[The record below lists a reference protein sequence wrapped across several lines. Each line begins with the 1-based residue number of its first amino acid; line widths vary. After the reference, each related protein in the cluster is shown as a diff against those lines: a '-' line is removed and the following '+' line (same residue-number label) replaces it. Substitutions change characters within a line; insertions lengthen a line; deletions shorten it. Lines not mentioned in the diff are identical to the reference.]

1 MMEKFCMTYI
11 TREIEC
17 ALINQKSPKAIV
29 VFGPRRSGK
38 TTLLRTLTAGANVLW
53 FNGDFP
59 EDIEALKLNSASD
72 ARMLLSQVEAIVID
86 EAQRFPDIGLT
97 LKRLVDC
104 NEVSK
109 KPTKIL
115 VSGSSSLDLAKGVK
129 ESAVGRLLMRRLWP
143 MSLRELATNLS
154 WVALTQSLSER
165 LLYGMYPDVLLNPE
179 NARVTLQDYV
189 DGILFKDL
197 FSLSGIRLNARFE
210 HLVYLL
216 ASSVGSEVSFESL
229 AKKTG
234 LNKTTV
240 ADYITLLEDCF
251 IIKVCHSFSR
261 NLANELKKGK
271 KIYFCDNGIRNAIL
285 RDFSPISV
293 RQDSGALW
301 ENFFFMERIKLH
313 DYRQDFTEVYF
324 WRTTGRSPQEIDF
337 IEKRD
342 AKLEAFECKLN
353 DKARAAFPEAF
364 RESYPGVSLRKV
376 TPRNF
381 AKFFS

>member
-1 MMEKFCMTYI
+1 MM
-11 TREIEC
+11 
-17 ALINQKSPKAIV
+17 P
-29 VFGPRRSGK
+29 
-38 TTLLRTLTAGANVLW
+38 
-53 FNGDFP
+53 
-59 EDIEALKLNSASD
+59 
-72 ARMLLSQVEAIVID
+72 
-86 EAQRFPDIGLT
+86 QRFPHIGLT

-104 NEVSK
+104 NEISK
-109 KPTKIL
+109 NPTKIL
-115 VSGSSSLDLAKGVK
+115 VSGSSSFDLAKGIK
-129 ESAVGRLLMRRLWP
+129 ESALGRLLMRRLWP
-143 MSLRELATNLS
+143 MSVPEFATNIS
-154 WVALTQSLSER
+154 WADLTQSLSER
-165 LLYGMYPDVLLNPE
+165 LVYGMYPDVLLNRE

-210 HLVYLL
+210 HLVFLL
-216 ASSVGSEVSFESL
+216 ASSVGTELSFESL

-285 RDFSPISV
+285 RDFSPVST
-293 RQDSGALW
+293 RPDSGALW

-313 DYRQDFTEVYF
+313 DYRQDFTEMYF

-342 AKLEAFECKLN
+342 ATIEAFECKLN
-353 DKARAAFPEAF
+353 DKARASFSEAF
-364 RESYPGVSLRKV
+364 REAYPGASFKTV
-376 TPRNF
+376 TSRNF
-381 AKFFS
+381 AKFFNLKKTQSQ